1 MLKKVEYRPKLGLE
15 MQNSYNKN
23 ELKKI
28 INEVKSTSKTKKILS
43 GFVISTTSKKSK
55 IKMIILPIRR
65 SNFGIFGCV
74 TVYDKNLAK
83 EIAKFVD
90 GKVDLIIVDS
100 EIKLEN
106 FQDIFNQINKVTK
119 KSKVI
124 SFKNNDLTVDAIY
137 VTLQCLVNDFV
148 KKKISIVG
156 AGNIGSKLALKLV
169 ESGANVNVATSNTK
183 NSQKIANALNIIKP
197 LNCKTKVAPKKI
209 AEIANNVDVLIGLTP
224 GIPIIDK
231 HMINLMKQG
240 GILIDGGV
248 GTIHQSAFESAIK
261 KKIKIIRIDVRVSF
275 FAGISMILETEKFLE
290 SVYGIRKYKG
300 IRIVAGG
307 AYGIL
312 GDIVVDNISKPSK
325 ILGFADGKGGLI
337 RTRIP
342 SKFKTKLKIVQDLI
356 KN

>member
-1 MLKKVEYRPKLGLE
+1 MEYSEKFDE
-15 MQNSYNKN
+15 F
-23 ELKKI
+23 KKI
-28 INEVKSTSKTKKILS
+28 IAEVNSIAKTNKIIS
-43 GFVISTTSKKSK
+43 GLVLSTTGKKSK
-55 IKMIILPIRR
+55 MKMIILPIRR

-83 EIAKFVD
+83 EMAKFVD

-106 FQDIFNQINKVTK
+106 FQDILYQIRKVTK

-137 VTLQCLVNDFV
+137 TTLQCLINDFLN
-148 KKKISIVG
+148 KKILIVG

-169 ESGANVNVATSNTK
+169 ESGANVNVTSSNTK

-197 LNCKTKVAPKKI
+197 RNCKAKVTAKKI

-275 FAGISMILETEKFLE
+275 FAGISMILEIEKFLE
-290 SVYGIRKYKG
+290 SVYGIRKYKR

-307 AYGIL
+307 AYGTL

-342 SKFKTKLKIVQDLI
+342 SKFKTKLKIVQDLV
-356 KN
+356 KK